1 MIPLPSSLL
10 AIIFALQRI
19 LDLFLVIST
28 ISLHQTYHFHRR
40 CSRAILRFRPSSRRL
55 RACSSTQ
62 PSERQCSHSGRWDR
76 SSEGGLPEGTY
87 LSSSSL
93 GPTPSRGAEGG
104 ESVDGLEGSQGPRRR
119 SSVDTLSSC
128 SNIAWFQL
136 SRLSS
141 SSSES
146 STSLR
151 ITERSGELSVRPR
164 SALKSFLSLPR
175 LRLTNHLSFV
185 VSASS
190 SSQVTATS

>member
-1 MIPLPSSLL
+1 
-10 AIIFALQRI
+10 
-19 LDLFLVIST
+19 
-28 ISLHQTYHFHRR
+28 
-40 CSRAILRFRPSSRRL
+40 
-55 RACSSTQ
+55 
-62 PSERQCSHSGRWDR
+62 
-76 SSEGGLPEGTY
+76 
-87 LSSSSL
+87 
-93 GPTPSRGAEGG
+93 
-104 ESVDGLEGSQGPRRR
+104 VDGLEGSQGPRRR